1 MGWYGGKV
9 GNGRAGRY
17 GRRIAVRARE
27 LAAAAC
33 PFPPPP
39 ARLAGAPG
47 AWGLTGACLWCRG
60 VRTPR
65 RTAAAPGP
73 KVPRLAASRARA
85 ANLGL
90 EPDLDHGGRLLREG
104 GGAIVGDEVLRAVA
118 LGEDP
123 GRRAEGP
130 AARAGE
136 APAVGPLELPQRV
149 GVAGGA
155 PAGLELSYAGLA
167 RRSPLGDVGFAI
179 ELGGEE
185 GAVGV
190 DHQAL
195 DGKVR
200 RKRAF
205 EYSAVGEGHK
215 AFPVSKVHFVF
226 SFVFTPVWPCANT
239 TAVYFIFLESSN
251 KFAAVRPYVFPLSFE
266 KVIYPFTIVH
276 IAIEVFH
283 SSPSMPRLAMSIACG
298 WIFEQIAI
306 VYTI

>member
-1 MGWYGGKV
+1 M

-17 GRRIAVRARE
+17 GRRIALRARG

-39 ARLAGAPG
+39 ARLTGAPG
-47 AWGLTGACLWCRG
+47 AWGPHGCVFVVQGRATNRARRG
-60 VRTPR
+60 DRPK
-65 RTAAAPGP
+65 GP
-73 KVPRLAASRARA
+73 STRSFARARA